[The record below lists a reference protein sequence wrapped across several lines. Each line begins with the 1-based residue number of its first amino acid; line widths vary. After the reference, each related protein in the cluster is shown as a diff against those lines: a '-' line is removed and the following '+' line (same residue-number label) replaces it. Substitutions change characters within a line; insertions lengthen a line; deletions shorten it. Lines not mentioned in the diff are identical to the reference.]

1 MMNYT
6 VPGGR
11 FDIVWHTLIFI
22 NWHEHAF
29 CHLELVGKCNRGLM
43 VVGSLRHL
51 VKEREKVSGHSKAV
65 KKHVRLSCST
75 APFLFVKGQCRET
88 S

>member
-11 FDIVWHTLIFI
+11 FDIINLAFFDVYHPLSLHTFDLS
-22 NWHEHAF
+22 
-29 CHLELVGKCNRGLM
+29 CELAGKCNRGLM

-51 VKEREKVSGHSKAV
+51 IKEREKVNGHHSLIS
-65 KKHVRLSCST
+65 RLIR
-75 APFLFVKGQCRET
+75 LFNNNYNVL
-88 S
+88 

>member
-11 FDIVWHTLIFI
+11 LCGILII
-22 NWHEHAF
+22 ILLF
-29 CHLELVGKCNRGLM
+29 CEFLIIGKCNRGLM

-51 VKEREKVSGHSKAV
+51 IKDREKVRILK
-65 KKHVRLSCST
+65 
-75 APFLFVKGQCRET
+75 
-88 S
+88 